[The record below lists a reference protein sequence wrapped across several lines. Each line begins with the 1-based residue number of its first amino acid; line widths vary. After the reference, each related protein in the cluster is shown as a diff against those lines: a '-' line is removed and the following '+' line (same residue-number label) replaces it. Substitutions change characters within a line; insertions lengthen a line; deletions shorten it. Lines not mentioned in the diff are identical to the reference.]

1 MRFKPTFAFLMVL
14 AASLLVIAMPSSDA
28 DYEMTIGEISY
39 DPDSGI
45 VSVTGSSY
53 CNVYL
58 SVIANGYYSGD
69 VLTAV
74 ENWAFSNEIHTGKL
88 PRGMYRVSA
97 VSVEDNLDYVV
108 KPFPINGY
116 VHIDSASLSRDDN
129 KLSVSG
135 YASDANIEITVSD
148 VSGKILAD
156 GVPAVCT
163 DCAYSTSFILS
174 EEICSDLT
182 VTVSLPDEY
191 AISDSTVVLSR
202 QVNTDSEQEIA
213 LFTGESA
220 SVHLIVEGCTY
231 SDLVLSSTDKTIAT
245 FGDVGDDGN
254 VSIIAGFAEGAAT
267 IYVSVGSSV
276 IEFRVTVTEKVLP
289 PEIRTYTFN
298 LKVYYDAELAD
309 VGTSG
314 LTILDLQQGI
324 TLTAEDYN
332 AGEALEKAL
341 TEMGIPCSFWSQES
355 YKHWVN
361 QIMGLKEVKYDNGD
375 YKYWIQYRHDESGNP
390 VYNQWTLGWYTEG
403 GTFDL
408 IYGITDPDGKMMI
421 PDDYS
426 LVIDSNNGSYAVDAT
441 SVLSTL
447 PSVQLPGSVSWT
459 KTGCTAVGFNS
470 LPDGTGESFAFGQ
483 TVSMEY
489 IKAHSDTNRSAVF
502 YVQWVSDD
510 TLYSVTYLC
519 DSELFL
525 SSDYK
530 EGAEVVLPNLPVRE
544 GYKVSAWTSD
554 DVELRNGRFIMPG
567 NSIVVSCTT
576 ESIPVKETQID
587 NGDGSVTAITITETE
602 TGDGYAKTEKVETI
616 TDSTGQVVSTKT
628 DIQETKTDSDGSSV
642 KTSTVSTVSDGKAVT
657 TTETVVADSEG
668 KISSVTNTVKES
680 ENGSETVLSQGVVY
694 TGQTTTVE
702 YSNEIKDSESNVSK
716 IDAILEL
723 PDGALEDISNL
734 ELTVST
740 VDVNTL
746 DESVR
751 KQIGDSPVFDYTLTA
766 SGTEISE
773 FSKTVRLSIYYM
785 PSPGE
790 STEDLVVFHIA
801 DDGKVTKHS
810 CTYDSTT
817 NMVIVELNHFSMYAV
832 GHEASASNGF
842 TVALGVAIG
851 IVILLS
857 AGLLI
862 MGTRRNC

>member
-74 ENWAFSNEIHTGKL
+74 ENGAFSNEIHTGKL

>member
-1 MRFKPTFAFLMVL
+1 MKSSISLAALAIMVL
-14 AASLLVIAMPSSDA
+14 ALFAIAIPSSDA
-28 DYEMTIGEISY
+28 DYSISLDEIEY
-39 DPDSGI
+39 HPESGT
-45 VSVTGSSY
+45 VSVAGTAY
-53 CNVYL
+53 CDVYL
-58 SVIANGYYSGD
+58 SVSANGYYSDDTLVSVKDG
-69 VLTAV
+69 T
-74 ENWAFSNEIHTGKL
+74 FSYNLEVGKL
-88 PRGMYRVSA
+88 HRGIYRVSA
-97 VSVEDNLDYVV
+97 VAVEDNLDYAV
-108 KPFPINGY
+108 KQFSVGGY
-116 VHIDSASLSRDDN
+116 VYLDSASLSLQDS

-135 YASDANIEITVSD
+135 YSSDDYVEITVAD
-148 VSGKILAD
+148 LNGTILAD
-156 GVPAVCT
+156 GVPASCDNCVF
-163 DCAYSTSFILS
+163 STSFLLS
-174 EEICSDLT
+174 GEIKSDLT
-182 VTVSLPDEY
+182 VKVALVEDYTVS
-191 AISDSTVVLSR
+191 DSVQVLSR
-202 QVNTDSEQEIA
+202 QVTTDSDQDIS
-213 LFTGESA
+213 LFTGESV
-220 SVHLIVEGCTY
+220 SVHLIVEGCEY
-231 SDLVLSSTDKTIAT
+231 SELGLSSTDKTIAT
-245 FGDVGDDGN
+245 FGE
-254 VSIIAGFAEGAAT
+254 VSSEGKLTISAGYAEGTAT
-267 IYVSVGSSV
+267 VYVSVGSSV
-276 IEFRVTVTEKVLP
+276 LEFRVTVTEKVVP
-289 PEIRTYTFN
+289 AEKREYTFN

-309 VGTSG
+309 VGSSG
-314 LTILDLQQGI
+314 LTLLDLQQGI
-324 TLTAEDYN
+324 TLTAEAYN
-332 AGEALEKAL
+332 AGEALEMAL
-341 TEMGIPCSFWSQES
+341 TDMGIPCSFWSQDS

-361 QIMGLKEVKYDNGD
+361 HIMGLKEVKYDNGD
-375 YKYWIQYRHDESGNP
+375 YKYWIQYRMDADGNP

-403 GTFDL
+403 GIFDL
-408 IYGITDPDGKMMI
+408 IYGITDPDGKMVI

-489 IKAHSDTNRSAVF
+489 IKAHSDTSRSAVF

-510 TLYSVTYLC
+510 ISYSVTYLC

-587 NGDGSVTAITITETE
+587 NGDGSVTTTTITETE

-642 KTSTVSTVSDGKAVT
+642 KTSTVSTVSDGKTVT

-680 ENGSETVLSQGVVY
+680 ENGSETVLTQGVVY

-716 IDAILEL
+716 IDAILEM

-773 FSKTVRLSIYYM
+773 FSKTVRLSIYYL
-785 PSPGE
+785 PAPGE

-817 NMVIVELNHFSMYAV
+817 NMVLVELNHFSMYAV